1 MKTIKKDLVKIEF
14 GSTNYSDLSGFTEVS
29 AASGSKGELG
39 IISTDCGK
47 RVRFSKDLFSA
58 LDEPES
64 VKLLVSESKVAF
76 KSVKAGTPG
85 AYELGKGAVIY
96 ATDLAE
102 RIMQVASKVEFK
114 ANATTRCGHIEQVQT
129 GEDGSTI
136 VILNFE

>member
-58 LDEPES
+58 LDEP
-64 VKLLVSESKVAF
+64 
-76 KSVKAGTPG
+76 
-85 AYELGKGAVIY
+85 
-96 ATDLAE
+96 
-102 RIMQVASKVEFK
+102 
-114 ANATTRCGHIEQVQT
+114 
-129 GEDGSTI
+129 
-136 VILNFE
+136 